1 MLGYLDLLSPPITL
15 FHLERRTHTSKIG
28 AFLVIILVTASGCYI
43 SYLLYSI
50 FMHTKVVSMFYKKF
64 EFEAGQYPFNSS
76 SIFHFIQIFSSD
88 NGGYFDKY
96 DTKYIRAFTTLV
108 HSNFKDSDL
117 ELYDHWV
124 FDNCQKNIDDK
135 DVDPIIFHNVENFT
149 NAVCIKYFF
158 NSTEKKYYQL
168 EEKGFFWPYLEHGM
182 AQRNNIYLTTTV
194 QKCTNDSIINELFG
208 NCPSQKEIDEYLSH
222 YLALYLYFTD
232 IKIDPTNYKK
242 PTQKYLQ
249 TITTSIGTNDTFV
262 ENYIHYSPLKIRT
275 IEGSLFGSSHETKSF
290 YFDFNL
296 KNSKNNNQKYFTI
309 TKYYH
314 LMQNNVQIYERRYN
328 NIFDTLSEIGGIIQ
342 SVFYVFYWLNYIYN
356 KYVIAYD
363 TNSLFFHV
371 KDNQFKELDVKK
383 NLNKNDNNNR
393 SQDIDNDPNN
403 QTKIKKPLKKYT
415 SLQVV
420 NKDTVIKN
428 SSKKLHLEEEI
439 KPVDI
444 NKKKRKS
451 GNFNNFHIKSDN
463 YLNSIFLSKDINKKL
478 FRNNND
484 SSLFDF
490 NSSLLNLKNNN
501 NLMNKKGENSPENN
515 NKIQKSKNRN
525 SKLMKTFN
533 YAKNEK
539 YYYNKIWMSKNSIA
553 KIDHKIIDFKQIN
566 KEKMKSMKSLN
577 FFIFLKSLCFDVKG
591 STNFLIKFRKHL
603 LSEEHLFKSHIKTIL
618 LEKEFNKTAE
628 NTNVFECFNEL

>member
-1 MLGYLDLLSPPITL
+1 MMLGYLDLLSPPITL

-28 AFLVIILVTASGCYI
+28 ACLVIILVTVSGGYI
-43 SYLLYSI
+43 SFLLYSVI
-50 FMHTKVVSMFYKKF
+50 RHTKVVSMFYKKF
-64 EFEAGQYPFNSS
+64 EFEAGHYPFNSS

-108 HSNFKDSDL
+108 HSNFNDSDL

-135 DVDPIIFHNVENFT
+135 DIDPILFHNVENFT

-168 EEKGFFWPYLEHGM
+168 EEKGFFWPYLEHGV

-222 YLALYLYFTD
+222 YLALYLYF
-232 IKIDPTNYKK
+232 
-242 PTQKYLQ
+242 QKYLQ
-249 TITTSIGTNDTFV
+249 TITTSIGTNETFV

-275 IEGSLFGSSHETKSF
+275 NEGSLFSSSHEMKSF

-296 KNSKNNNQKYFTI
+296 KNSKINSQKYFTI

-328 NIFDTLSEIGGIIQ
+328 NIFDLLSEIGGIIQ

-371 KDNQFKELDVKK
+371 KDNQFKELDVKT
-383 NLNKNDNNNR
+383 NLNKNDNNN
-393 SQDIDNDPNN
+393 N
-403 QTKIKKPLKKYT
+403 KIKTKKPLKKYT

-420 NKDTVIKN
+420 NKDTIIKN
-428 SSKKLHLEEEI
+428 NNKKLSFKEVIMPE
-439 KPVDI
+439 DI
-444 NKKKRKS
+444 NKKKRKT
-451 GNFNNFHIKSDN
+451 GNFNIFHVKSDN
-463 YLNSIFLSKDINKKL
+463 YLNSLLLSKDINKRI
-478 FRNNND
+478 FRKNND
-484 SSLFDF
+484 DSLFDF
-490 NSSLLNLKNNN
+490 NSSLLDLKNNN
-501 NLMNKKGENSPENN
+501 HLMNKKGDNSPENN
-515 NKIQKSKNRN
+515 NKIINAKNRN

-533 YAKNEK
+533 YSKNEK

-553 KIDHKIIDFKQIN
+553 KIDHKIIDFKQMN
-566 KEKMKSMKSLN
+566 KDKMKSVKNLS

>member
-1 MLGYLDLLSPPITL
+1 MMLGYLDLLSPPITL

-28 AFLVIILVTASGCYI
+28 ACLVIILVTVSGGYI
-43 SYLLYSI
+43 SFLLYSVI
-50 FMHTKVVSMFYKKF
+50 RHTKVVSMFYKKF
-64 EFEAGQYPFNSS
+64 EFEAGHYPFNSS

-108 HSNFKDSDL
+108 HSNFNDSDL

-135 DVDPIIFHNVENFT
+135 DIDPILFHNVENFT

-168 EEKGFFWPYLEHGM
+168 EEKGFFWPYLEHGV

-249 TITTSIGTNDTFV
+249 TIATSIGTNETFV

-275 IEGSLFGSSHETKSF
+275 NEGSLFSSSHEMKSF

-296 KNSKNNNQKYFTI
+296 KNSKINSQKYFTI

-328 NIFDTLSEIGGIIQ
+328 NIFDLLSEIGGIIQ

-371 KDNQFKELDVKK
+371 KDNQFKELDVKT
-383 NLNKNDNNNR
+383 NLNNNN
-393 SQDIDNDPNN
+393 
-403 QTKIKKPLKKYT
+403 KIKTKKPLKKYT

-420 NKDTVIKN
+420 NKDTIIKN
-428 SSKKLHLEEEI
+428 NNKKLSFKEVINTE
-439 KPVDI
+439 DI
-444 NKKKRKS
+444 NKKKRKT
-451 GNFNNFHIKSDN
+451 GNFNIFHVKSDN
-463 YLNSIFLSKDINKKL
+463 YLNSLLLSKDINKRI
-478 FRNNND
+478 FRKNND
-484 SSLFDF
+484 DSLFDF
-490 NSSLLNLKNNN
+490 NSSLLDLKNNN
-501 NLMNKKGENSPENN
+501 HLMNKKGDNSPENN
-515 NKIQKSKNRN
+515 NKIINAKNRN

-533 YAKNEK
+533 YSKNEK

-553 KIDHKIIDFKQIN
+553 KIDHKIIDFKQMN
-566 KEKMKSMKSLN
+566 KDKMKSVKNLS